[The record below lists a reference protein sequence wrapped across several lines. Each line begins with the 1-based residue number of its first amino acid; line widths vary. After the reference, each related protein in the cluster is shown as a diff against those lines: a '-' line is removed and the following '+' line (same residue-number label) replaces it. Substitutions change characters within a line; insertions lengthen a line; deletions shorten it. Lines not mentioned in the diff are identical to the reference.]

1 METTMKT
8 IDPPPALAE
17 EFDAVIA
24 DLMKGVRDPAKMDE
38 AARELDEG
46 REEIRS
52 RLGTLNV
59 AVNLIRETRDE

>member
-1 METTMKT
+1 MKT
-8 IDPPPALAE
+8 IESPTATTLDA

-24 DLMKGVRDPAKMDE
+24 DLMRGDRDPAKMDE

-52 RLGTLNV
+52 RLGTLDV
-59 AVNLIRETRDE
+59 VVKLLREARDE